1 MTAEYRLDRPVA
13 LTCPEC
19 GGALRPRR
27 EGTLLQF
34 ECHIGHVLT
43 AEVMLEAQFN
53 VLEIKLAAAMV
64 ALNERAELCRQLEE
78 LTPGGEDA
86 DALQAAKQEALE
98 RAAILKDVLES
109 EWMPITLYQNGAA
122 LARP

>member
-1 MTAEYRLDRPVA
+1 MTEGYQLDRPTA

-19 GGALRPRR
+19 GGALKAHHG
-27 EGTLLQF
+27 GTLLQF

-43 AEVMLEAQFN
+43 AEVMLDAHFH

-78 LTPGGEDA
+78 V
-86 DALQAAKQEALE
+86 ALSGTEIKALEAAKREALD
-98 RAAILKDVLES
+98 RAAILKELLES
-109 EWMPITLYQNGAA
+109 EWMVPEFYQ
-122 LARP
+122 RP